1 MTREELYQ
9 KLKPLA
15 EGLQNE
21 LVSKQHTFNQFI
33 NIVNSCKDDGI
44 NNKLLVEAI
53 NNGLPDGNKI
63 TLAYFKNLLSRS
75 KGKVEAKKAV
85 SPKALPSTSKSDDG
99 LQNESDNSKTIKQP
113 SASTDLDWVSAG
125 ITSQR
130 LIADLVENGI
140 TPDILSE
147 WNCANESAVRKRL
160 TVFITQKN
168 RRG

>member
-1 MTREELYQ
+1 MTRDELYQ

-33 NIVNSCKDDGI
+33 NIVNSCKADGI

-53 NNGLPDGNKI
+53 NHWLSDDEKI

-75 KGKVEAKKAV
+75 KGKVGAKKVV
-85 SPKALPSTSKSDDG
+85 SSQISSLITKTSDGIKNDINDFQPIEQPSTSTG
-99 LQNESDNSKTIKQP
+99 
-113 SASTDLDWVSAG
+113 LDWVDTG

-140 TPDILSE
+140 TPDIIAE
-147 WNCANESAVRKRL
+147 WNCANESAIRKKF